1 MPIIKTIE
9 ESENLPINLEDIK
22 LFLKID
28 YADEDEVITR
38 SFKTALKQCELMIG
52 QSLVEKK
59 YQYSF
64 YNEIK
69 NNIHL
74 IYGPVISIDSIKIIN
89 GQNEE
94 ITIVGDDY
102 FLDSVNDNVV
112 LKKVPRNFY
121 RLDIV
126 YTAGAESITDDLQQ
140 AILFHTAKIFEDK
153 FGYSPIP
160 KASYN
165 IYKKYKTTRL

>member
-9 ESENLPINLEDIK
+9 EDEDLLIGLENIK

-28 YADEDEVITR
+28 YNDENEIITR
-38 SFKTALKQCELMIG
+38 AFRTALKQCELMIG

-64 YNEIK
+64 YSGIK
-69 NNIHL
+69 NNVHL
-74 IYGPVISIDSIKIIN
+74 IYGPVISVNSIKIIN
-89 GQNEE
+89 SQNEE
-94 ITIVGDDY
+94 VTLAEADY
-102 FLDSVNDNVV
+102 FLDRINDSVVM
-112 LKKVPRNFY
+112 KKIPSSFY
-121 RLDIV
+121 RLDIF
-126 YTAGAESITDDLQQ
+126 YTAGLENIADDLQQ

-153 FGYSPIP
+153 LGYSPIP

-165 IYKKYKTTRL
+165 IYRKYKTTRL

>member
-9 ESENLPINLEDIK
+9 ESENLLINLENIK

-28 YADEDEVITR
+28 YDDENETILR

-64 YNEIK
+64 YSEVG
-69 NNIHL
+69 NNVHL
-74 IYGPVISIDSIKIIN
+74 IYGPVISIESIKIISN
-89 GQNEE
+89 QNEE
-94 ITIVGDDY
+94 TVIGGEDY
-102 FLDSVNDNVV
+102 FLDSVNDNVI
-112 LKKVPRNFY
+112 LKKISSNFY
-121 RLDIV
+121 RLDIF
-126 YTAGAESITDDLQQ
+126 YAAGVASVTDDLQQ

-153 FGYSPIP
+153 LGYSPIP